1 MIISILIAI
10 IVASA
15 LFIIL
20 SLITGKSN
28 ANRNK
33 DKKKGK
39 QKNNTA
45 IIKEASKKLSHD
57 PNNIPALSELGEVYY
72 GTQNYEKALPVY
84 QRLLGLQKVHP
95 SIDEKQ
101 TSLRYGAC
109 AFHENQFDNALK
121 AFSTCLRADPQNFD
135 ATNYMGKVL
144 MQKQEYEKAILM
156 FKRASKINPEKTEVI
171 QNLAYS
177 LYFAKKY
184 RESLV
189 YLKKTVELNPE
200 NKEALFY
207 FASAMNEAGYNEK
220 ALKLFLHLRLNPVF
234 GAKACLAAGTI
245 HDKQN
250 APDKAIQDYEIALKL
265 ENIDQET
272 KLTIYYKLA
281 HTLITQKSIGR
292 ALGYLRQIQAIAPN
306 YRDVQ
311 VLINRYQELNQNS
324 NLQAYLM
331 SGTSDF
337 VALCRRFVSGYYP
350 NSFIK
355 IEDISVTAECVE
367 VLCEVQASKWTDTEL
382 FRFYRSTGA
391 IGELYVRDLHSKIR
405 DIKCDKAF
413 CVTAG
418 SFTEEAK
425 KYVEGRPIDLI
436 EKTKLIQV
444 LNKLDVVTRS
454 F

>member
-1 MIISILIAI
+1 MILSILIAVI
-10 IVASA
+10 AAAA

-20 SLITGKSN
+20 TLITGKTSKN
-28 ANRNK
+28 N
-33 DKKKGK
+33 DKSKKNGK
-39 QKNNTA
+39 QKNNSA
-45 IIKEASKKLSHD
+45 IIKEATKKLIHA
-57 PNNIPALSELGEVYY
+57 PNNIQALTALGDVYY
-72 GTQNYEKALPVY
+72 GAKNYEKAMPIY
-84 QRLLGLQKVHP
+84 QRLVELQKLHP
-95 SIDEKQ
+95 TDDAKVS
-101 TSLRYGAC
+101 SLRYGIC
-109 AFHENQFDNALK
+109 CFHTNQFDNALK
-121 AFSTCLRADPQNFD
+121 ALSASLRDDPQNFD
-135 ATNYMGKVL
+135 ANNYMGKVL
-144 MQKQEYEKAILM
+144 MQKQEYEKAIVV
-156 FKRASKINPEKTEVI
+156 FRRAAKINPEKTEVV

-189 YLKKTVELNPE
+189 YLKKTVEFNPD
-200 NKEALFY
+200 NKEVLFY
-207 FASAMNEAGYNEK
+207 FASAMNESGYGDK
-220 ALKLFLHLRLNPVF
+220 ALKIFLHLRSNPIF

-265 ENIDQET
+265 ENVDQET
-272 KLTIYYKLA
+272 KLTIYYRLA
-281 HTLITQKSIGR
+281 HTLISQKNIGR
-292 ALGYLRQIQAIAPN
+292 ALTYLKQIQMIAPG

-311 VLINRYQELNQNS
+311 ALINRYQELNQNS

-337 VALCRRFVSGYYP
+337 VALCRKFVSGYYP
-350 NSFIK
+350 NAFIK

-367 VLCEVQASKWTDTEL
+367 VLCEVQAAKWSDTEL

-405 DIKCDKAF
+405 DIRCDKAF

-418 SFTEEAK
+418 TFTDEAE

-444 LNKLDVVTRS
+444 LKKLDVTTCN

>member
-1 MIISILIAI
+1 MTLSILIAI
-10 IVASA
+10 IAAAS

-20 SLITGKSN
+20 TLITSK
-28 ANRNK
+28 ANGNNDK
-33 DKKKGK
+33 GKKKGK
-39 QKNNTA
+39 PKNNSA
-45 IIKEASKKLSHD
+45 IIKEATKKLTHD
-57 PNNIPALSELGEVYY
+57 PNNIQALTALGEVYY
-72 GTQNYEKALPVY
+72 STKNYEKAMPIY
-84 QRLLGLQKVHP
+84 QRLMGLQKVHP
-95 SIDEKQ
+95 TIDEKQ
-101 TSLRYGAC
+101 TSLRYGIC
-109 AFHENQFDNALK
+109 CFNESQFDNALK
-121 AFSTCLRADPQNFD
+121 ALATSLRDDPQNFD
-135 ATNYMGKVL
+135 ANNYMGKVL
-144 MQKQEYEKAILM
+144 MQKQEYEKAIM
-156 FKRASKINPEKTEVI
+156 VFKRASKLNPEKTEVI
-171 QNLAYS
+171 QNLAYA

-189 YLKKTVELNPE
+189 YLKRTVELNPE

-207 FASAMNEAGYNEK
+207 FASAMNEAGYNDK
-220 ALKLFLHLRLNPVF
+220 ALKIFLHLRLNPVF

-272 KLTIYYKLA
+272 KLTIYYRLA
-281 HTLITQKSIGR
+281 HTLISQKNIGR
-292 ALGYLRQIQAIAPN
+292 ALGYLKQIQNIAPG

-331 SGTSDF
+331 SGTSGF
-337 VALCRRFVSGYYP
+337 VALCRKFVSGYYP
-350 NSFIK
+350 DAFIK
-355 IEDISVTAECVE
+355 IEDISVAAECVE

-444 LNKLDVVTRS
+444 LKKLDVTTHI

>member
-1 MIISILIAI
+1 MILSILIAVI
-10 IVASA
+10 AASA

-20 SLITGKSN
+20 TLVTGKSN
-28 ANRNK
+28 GNNSKNK
-33 DKKKGK
+33 KNGK
-39 QKNNTA
+39 QKNNAA
-45 IIKEASKKLSHD
+45 IIKEATKKLTHD
-57 PNNIPALSELGEVYY
+57 PNNIQALTSLGEIYY
-72 GTQNYEKALPVY
+72 EAKNYEKAMPIY

-95 SIDEKQ
+95 AIDEKQ
-101 TSLRYGAC
+101 TSLRYGIC
-109 AFHENQFDNALK
+109 CFYEDQFDNALK
-121 AFSTCLRADPQNFD
+121 ALSTTLHSDPENFD
-135 ATNYMGKVL
+135 ANNYMGKVL
-144 MQKQEYEKAILM
+144 MQKQEYEKAIVL
-156 FKRASKINPEKTEVI
+156 FKRAAKLNPEKTEVI
-171 QNLAYS
+171 QNLAYAFYYS
-177 LYFAKKY
+177 KKY

-189 YLKKTVELNPE
+189 FLKKTVEFNPD

-207 FASAMNEAGYNEK
+207 FATAMNETGYIDK
-220 ALKLFLHLRLNPVF
+220 ALKIFLHLRLNPVF
-234 GAKACLAAGTI
+234 GARSCLAAGTI
-245 HDKQN
+245 HAKQN

-265 ENIDQET
+265 ENVDQET

-281 HTLITQKSIGR
+281 HTLISQKNIGR
-292 ALGYLRQIQAIAPN
+292 ALGYLKQIQMISPG

-311 VLINRYQELNQNS
+311 ALINRYQELNQNS

-350 NSFIK
+350 NTFIK
-355 IEDISVTAECVE
+355 IEDISVVAECVE

-382 FRFYRSTGA
+382 FRFYRSTGT
-391 IGELYVRDLHSKIR
+391 IGELYVRDLYSKIR

-418 SFTEEAK
+418 SFSEEAK
-425 KYVEGRPIDLI
+425 KYVEGRPIDLL

-444 LNKLDVVTRS
+444 LKKLDVTPRS

>member
-1 MIISILIAI
+1 MTLSILIAI
-10 IVASA
+10 IAAAS

-20 SLITGKSN
+20 TLITSK
-28 ANRNK
+28 ANGNNDK
-33 DKKKGK
+33 GKKKGK
-39 QKNNTA
+39 PKNNSA
-45 IIKEASKKLSHD
+45 IIKEATKKLTHD
-57 PNNIPALSELGEVYY
+57 PNNIQALTALGEVYY
-72 GTQNYEKALPVY
+72 STKNYEKAMPIY
-84 QRLLGLQKVHP
+84 QRLMGLQKVHP
-95 SIDEKQ
+95 TIDEKQ
-101 TSLRYGAC
+101 TSLRYGIC
-109 AFHENQFDNALK
+109 CFNESQFDNALK
-121 AFSTCLRADPQNFD
+121 ALATSLRDDPQNFD
-135 ATNYMGKVL
+135 ANNYMGKVL
-144 MQKQEYEKAILM
+144 MQKQEYEKAIM
-156 FKRASKINPEKTEVI
+156 VFKRASKLNPEKTEVI
-171 QNLAYS
+171 QNLAYA

-189 YLKKTVELNPE
+189 YLKRTVELNPE

-207 FASAMNEAGYNEK
+207 FASAMNEAGYNDK
-220 ALKLFLHLRLNPVF
+220 ALKIFLHLRLNPVF

-272 KLTIYYKLA
+272 KLTIYYRLA
-281 HTLITQKSIGR
+281 HTLISQKNIGR
-292 ALGYLRQIQAIAPN
+292 ALGYLKQIQNIAPG

-337 VALCRRFVSGYYP
+337 VALCRKFVSGYYP
-350 NSFIK
+350 DAFIK
-355 IEDISVTAECVE
+355 IEDNSVAAECVE

-444 LNKLDVVTRS
+444 LKKLDVTTHI

>member
-1 MIISILIAI
+1 MTLSILIAI
-10 IVASA
+10 IAAAS

-20 SLITGKSN
+20 SVVTSKLSGNNDNT
-28 ANRNK
+28 
-33 DKKKGK
+33 KKKGK
-39 QKNNTA
+39 QKNNSA
-45 IIKEASKKLSHD
+45 IIKEATKKLTHA
-57 PNNIPALSELGEVYY
+57 PNNIQALTSLGEVYY
-72 GTQNYEKALPVY
+72 GTQNYEKAMPIY
-84 QRLLGLQKVHP
+84 QRLMGLQKVHP
-95 SIDEKQ
+95 TIDEKQ
-101 TSLRYGAC
+101 TSLRYGIC
-109 AFHENQFDNALK
+109 CFHENQFDNALK
-121 AFSTCLRADPQNFD
+121 ALATSMRDDPQSFD

-144 MQKQEYEKAILM
+144 MQKQEYEKAIM
-156 FKRASKINPEKTEVI
+156 IFKRAAKLNPEKTEVI

-207 FASAMNEAGYNEK
+207 FASAMNEAGYNDK
-220 ALKLFLHLRLNPVF
+220 ALKIFLHLRLNPVF

-245 HDKQN
+245 HDRQG

-272 KLTIYYKLA
+272 KLTIFYKLA
-281 HTLITQKSIGR
+281 HTLISQKNIGR
-292 ALGYLRQIQAIAPN
+292 ALGYLKQIQAIAPG

-337 VALCRRFVSGYYP
+337 VALCRKFVSGYYQ
-350 NSFIK
+350 NAFIK
-355 IEDISVTAECVE
+355 IEDITVAAECVE

-436 EKTKLIQV
+436 EKAKLIQV
-444 LNKLDVVTRS
+444 LNRLDVITHP